1 MLRNCMMVRRRV
13 SCLLKTFKYTTT
25 KLNSI
30 MIVGFGFTKLSAER
44 KEAVKGKIDISNNV
58 TIKNV
63 EEADLALGK
72 ESQRVIKFVF
82 EFTSKY
88 EPNIGAVLFEGE
100 LLYMEDSKKTKEI
113 LSTWKKEKKVQQEL
127 MGGLLNTILTKCNV
141 QALILSQEINLPPPI
156 PMPKVQVAAQ
166 PDKNYIG

>member
-1 MLRNCMMVRRRV
+1 
-13 SCLLKTFKYTTT
+13 
-25 KLNSI
+25 

-44 KEAVKGKIDISNNV
+44 KEAAKGKIDINNNV

-63 EEADLALGK
+63 EEADISLGK
-72 ESQRVIKFVF
+72 DKQNVAKFLF

-88 EPNIGAVLFEGE
+88 EPNVGIILFEGE
-100 LLYMEDSKKTKEI
+100 LLYMEDPKKIKE
-113 LSTWKKEKKVQQEL
+113 LLAGWKKDKKIPSEI
-127 MGGLLNTILTKCNV
+127 MANLLNTILTKCNV

-156 PMPKVQVAAQ
+156 PMPKVQMAAA